1 MLNFNKPTAALSAL
15 SLAAAAMLAATPA
28 QANIAVNSNAFTY
41 AQSFD
46 ALATSGT
53 TNVWV
58 NDSTL
63 AGWSLFNTNLS
74 AATVYIAD
82 DGTSN
87 TGKFRSFGSAAST
100 ERALG
105 GVGSSGLS
113 GWIAVAFDNAT
124 GHDLSGFQIGF
135 DGEQWRNG
143 GNATLAA
150 QSMVMQ
156 YGFGSSFATV
166 ANWVTPGGN
175 FDWASP
181 ITTAT
186 SGKVDGN
193 VAGLLAGRG
202 GVVNTS
208 WAAGSTLWVRWVEN
222 NDAGSDH
229 GLAIDN
235 LSLSVIAP
243 AVPEPSSYALLL
255 AGLGTV
261 GFMARRRRSN

>member
-1 MLNFNKPTAALSAL
+1 MLNFKNVAALSAIT
-15 SLAAAAMLAATPA
+15 LAAAAMPA
-28 QANIAVNSNAFTY
+28 QANIAVNGNAFTY
-41 AQSFD
+41 TQSFD
-46 ALATSGT
+46 SLASTRPSPT
-53 TNVWV
+53 TYNSWV

-63 AGWSLFNTNLS
+63 AGWSLFNTNLL
-74 AATVYIAD
+74 AVVEYLPD
-82 DGTSN
+82 DGGSN
-87 TGKFRSFGSAAST
+87 TGKFRSFGSAGST

-105 GVGSSGLS
+105 GVGSGSLS

-124 GHDLSGFQIGF
+124 GHDLSGFKIGF

-150 QSMVMQ
+150 QSMVLQ
-156 YGFGSSFATV
+156 YGFGASFSTV

-175 FDWASP
+175 FDWTSP
-181 ITTAT
+181 VTAAT
-186 SGKVDGN
+186 AAKVDGN
-193 VAGLLAGRG
+193 AAGLQAGRG
-202 GVVNTS
+202 GQIDTN
-208 WAAGSTLWVRWVEN
+208 WAAGSTLWVRWAEN
-222 NDAGSDH
+222 NDAGNDH

-235 LSLSVIAP
+235 VSLSVIAP

>member
-1 MLNFNKPTAALSAL
+1 MLNFKPTVALSAL
-15 SLAAAAMLAATPA
+15 SSLAAAAMLAAAPA
-28 QANIAVNSNAFTY
+28 QAAITVNSGAFTY
-41 AQSFD
+41 TQSFD
-46 ALATSGT
+46 SLATSGA
-53 TNVWV
+53 TNVWA

-74 AATVYIAD
+74 AATQYLAD
-82 DGTSN
+82 DGASN
-87 TGKFRSFGSAAST
+87 TGRFRSFGAADST

-143 GNATLAA
+143 GTTTA

-166 ANWVTPGGN
+166 GSWVTPGGN

-181 ITTAT
+181 VATTTNA
-186 SGKVDGN
+186 KVDGN
-193 VAGLLAGRG
+193 TAGLMAGRG

-222 NDAGSDH
+222 NDPSFDH

-243 AVPEPSSYALLL
+243 AVPAPSTYALLL
-255 AGLGTV
+255 AGLGMV

>member
-1 MLNFNKPTAALSAL
+1 MLNFKPTVALSA
-15 SLAAAAMLAATPA
+15 LAAAAMLAAAPA
-28 QANIAVNSNAFTY
+28 QAAITVSSGAFNY

-46 ALATSGT
+46 SLATTGT
-53 TNVWV
+53 TVVWA

-63 AGWSLFNTNLS
+63 PGWSLFNTNLT
-74 AATVYIAD
+74 AVTAYLAD

-87 TGKFRSFGSAAST
+87 AGKFRSFGAAGST

-105 GVGSSGLS
+105 GVGSGSLS

-124 GHDLSGFQIGF
+124 GHDLSGFKIGF

-143 GNATLAA
+143 GNTTLAA
-150 QSMVMQ
+150 QNMVLQ

-175 FDWASP
+175 FDWTSVVN
-181 ITTAT
+181 TAT
-186 SGKVDGN
+186 AGKVDGN
-193 VAGLLAGRG
+193 AAGLQAARG

-208 WAAGSTLWVRWVEN
+208 WAAGSTLWVRWAEN
-222 NDAGSDH
+222 NDAGNDH

-243 AVPEPSSYALLL
+243 AVPEPSTYALLL

>member
-1 MLNFNKPTAALSAL
+1 MLNFKPTVALSA
-15 SLAAAAMLAATPA
+15 LAAAAMLATAPA
-28 QANIAVNSNAFTY
+28 QAAITVGSNAFTY

-46 ALATSGT
+46 SLATTGT
-53 TNVWV
+53 ANVWA

-63 AGWSLFNTNLS
+63 AGWSLFNTIPPS
-74 AATVYIAD
+74 AVAYLAD

-87 TGKFRSFGSAAST
+87 AGKFRSFGAAGST

-105 GVGSSGLS
+105 GVGSGSLS

-124 GHDLSGFQIGF
+124 GHDLTGFKIGF

-143 GNATLAA
+143 GNATV
-150 QSMVMQ
+150 QSMVLQ

-175 FDWASP
+175 FDWSSP
-181 ITTAT
+181 VATTSAA
-186 SGKVDGN
+186 KLDGN
-193 VAGLLAGRG
+193 TTGLRAARG

-208 WAAGSTLWVRWVEN
+208 WAAGSTLWVRWAEN
-222 NDAGSDH
+222 NDAGNDH

-243 AVPEPSSYALLL
+243 AVPEPSTYALLL